1 MPSDKHTSRIETL
14 RQRTVEL
21 AQLAA
26 LGALVCT
33 APTAAA
39 QTSQKSQPEMK
50 QAETDR
56 PLEAQLKEMSE
67 GFSKRADQATV
78 DLYTQAI
85 ENLKESGALDKTLKV
100 GDQAPNFELPNAT
113 GETVTLTTLLA
124 EGPVVLTFYRG
135 GWCPYCNIQLR
146 AYQNNIEAF
155 ESFGAQLVA
164 ISPEKPDNT
173 LSTTEKNELEFA
185 VLSDEQNT
193 VADDFGLRYEID
205 PALAERFGPML
216 EQVNGDDSH
225 TLPLTATYIIDTE
238 GVIRYAEVTADY
250 KLRAEPA
257 DVIAALKTIN

>member
-1 MPSDKHTSRIETL
+1 MPSDKHASRIETL

-33 APTAAA
+33 TPATSA
-39 QTSQKSQPEMK
+39 QTNQKNQPEIK
-50 QAETDR
+50 QAQTDR
-56 PLEAQLKEMSE
+56 PLEAQLKEMSD
-67 GFSKRADQATV
+67 GFSKRADEATIE
-78 DLYTQAI
+78 LFNQAI
-85 ENLKESGALDKTLKV
+85 VNLKESGALDNARTV
-100 GDQAPNFELPNAT
+100 GDKAPNFELPNAA

-146 AYQNNIEAF
+146 AYQNNIETF
-155 ESFGAQLVA
+155 ESFNAKLVA

-173 LSTTEKNELEFA
+173 LSTTEKNELEFE

-193 VADDFGLRYEID
+193 VADEFGIRYEID
-205 PALAERFGPML
+205 PTLAERFGPML

-238 GVIRYAEVTADY
+238 GVIRFAEVTADY
-250 KLRAEPA
+250 KLRAEPS
-257 DVIAALKTIN
+257 DVIKALKSIN